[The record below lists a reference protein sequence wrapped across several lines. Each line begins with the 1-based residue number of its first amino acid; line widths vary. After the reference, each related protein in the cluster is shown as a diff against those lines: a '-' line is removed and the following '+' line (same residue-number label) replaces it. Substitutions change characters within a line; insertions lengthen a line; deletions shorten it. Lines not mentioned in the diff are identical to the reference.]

1 MSWQS
6 GPLEGD
12 LAHIS
17 EKCIAH
23 TVSVLS
29 TIIAVILLIG
39 AVINLYLVTNN
50 NVRLILI
57 AVYTIVFAATV
68 GLLTSASTKAEGY
81 ASTAACMVVFVRGN
95 PGSPESGFQD
105 WDSMV

>member
-12 LAHIS
+12 LARIS
-17 EKCIAH
+17 EKCIAR

-39 AVINLYLVTNN
+39 AVIKLYLVTNN
-50 NVRLILI
+50 NVRLILV
-57 AVYTIVFAATV
+57 AVYTMVFAATV
-68 GLLTSASTKAEGY
+68 GLLTSASRAEGY
-81 ASTAACMVVFVRGN
+81 ASTAAYAACLGVFVSGN
-95 PGSPESGFQD
+95 LGGPESGF
-105 WDSMV
+105 

>member
-12 LAHIS
+12 LARIS
-17 EKCIAH
+17 EKSIAH
-23 TVSVLS
+23 TVIVLS

-68 GLLTSASTKAEGY
+68 GLLTSASRAEGY
-81 ASTAACMVVFVRGN
+81 ASTAAYAPCLVVL
-95 PGSPESGFQD
+95 
-105 WDSMV
+105 